1 MFTLEVV
8 GAALREKDV
17 FKVRNIYCFFFS
29 DASAKDRQNGE
40 KIMFKTSVSFDN
52 DISLVHTRKNPTTC
66 YEVVLSTLIQTCCD
80 KINNTRL

>member
-1 MFTLEVV
+1 MFALKVV
-8 GAALREKDV
+8 GPALREKGV
-17 FKVRNIYCFFFS
+17 FKVRNIHYFFFS

-40 KIMFKTSVSFDN
+40 KIMFKTSVSF